1 MTKRTERE
9 NIDKIQQCFAV
20 IKKRA
25 QEERK
30 RWEEAGDAEKLNAWY
45 KLEAKMMLV
54 HAESTEDLLRLFP
67 EFAPVVTDGPVA
79 FGGGNR

>member
-9 NIDKIQQCFAV
+9 NIEKVQQCFAV

-30 RWEEAGDAEKLNAWY
+30 RWEAAGDAEKLNAWS
-45 KLEAKMMLV
+45 KVPQDVE
-54 HAESTEDLLRLFP
+54 
-67 EFAPVVTDGPVA
+67 VTNGYLSK
-79 FGGGNR
+79 